1 MGKYGDEILERFLRY
16 VKIDT
21 QSEAGVDHFP
31 TTEKQFDLAWQLE
44 KELKEI
50 GASDV
55 YVDPKACV
63 VYAAIPS
70 NLPDGGGLSVA
81 FIAHMDTTPDLSG
94 TNVNPRIVKNYQGG
108 DIVLN
113 EALGVVMEEAQFPVM
128 KEYIGDD
135 LVVTDGTTLLGGD
148 DKSSVAIEVVL
159 AKYLLEHPEI
169 KHGPVKLAFTPDE
182 EVGGGARDL
191 DLTRLGADVAYTI
204 DGDGLGAYNYE
215 TFNAAEAQLVIHGR
229 SVHPGQAKGI
239 MINSLEIGVEF
250 MNMLPAYER
259 CQYTE
264 GREGYFHPYDFEAT
278 AESGFLKT
286 LIRDHDEDRF
296 EERKRYV
303 IKCVEALKEKYGDE
317 RIELKWGPGYWSM
330 KKVVDKVPFMV
341 DFLVRAIEE
350 NGLEPKCIAARGGTD
365 GSAISQRGLPC
376 PNISAGYENAH
387 SRYEFASVQAME
399 KSLMVVVRLCE
410 IYGQHP
416 ELKK

>member
-1 MGKYGDEILERFLRY
+1 MKEYYNEIRDRFLKY

-21 QSEAGVDHFP
+21 QSLPGVDHFP
-31 TTEKQFDLAWQLE
+31 TTEKQFDLAYELE
-44 KELKEI
+44 KELNEI

-63 VYAAIPS
+63 VYASIPS
-70 NLPDGGGLSVA
+70 NLPDGGGLPVA
-81 FIAHMDTTPDLSG
+81 FIAHLDTTPDLSG
-94 TNVNPRIVKNYQGG
+94 ANVNPRIVENYQGG

-113 EALGVVMEEAQFPVM
+113 AEQGIVMEEAQFPVM
-128 KEYIGDD
+128 REYIGHD

-159 AKYLLEHPEI
+159 AKVLLEHPEI
-169 KHGPVKLAFTPDE
+169 KHGPIKLAFTPDE

-191 DLTRLGADVAYTI
+191 DLARLGADVAYTI
-204 DGDGLGAYNYE
+204 DGDGMGTYNYE
-215 TFNAAEAQLVIHGR
+215 TFNAAEAQLVVHGR
-229 SVHPGQAKGI
+229 SVHPGVAKGI
-239 MINSLEIGVEF
+239 MINALEICVEF
-250 MNMLPAYER
+250 MDLLPVYER

-264 GREGYFHPYDFEAT
+264 GREGYFHPYDIEAT
-278 AESGFLKT
+278 AESGTLKT
-286 LIRDHDEDRF
+286 LIRDHDEARF

-303 IKCVEALKEKYGDE
+303 EKCAAALQEKYGE
-317 RIELKWGPGYWSM
+317 EVVELCWGPGYWSM

-341 DFLVRAIEE
+341 DFLVQAIRDS
-350 NGLEPKCIAARGGTD
+350 GLEPKCIAARGGTD
-365 GSAISQRGLPC
+365 GSALSQRGLPC

-387 SRYEFASVQAME
+387 SRYEFASVQGMG
-399 KSLMVVVRLCE
+399 KSLEVVVRLCE